1 MQVQSKTGGEVG
13 NSRLTSLVGL
23 LLLGLLFLEGLTIP
37 LVHRLLAPHVF
48 IGLLLIP
55 PIALKLGSTG
65 YRFAMYY
72 GGNRRYRAI
81 GPPPFLLRVGAPFL
95 ILTTVLVF
103 ASGIELLVLGPQQAG
118 IWKQVHVA
126 SFLLWFC
133 VMTVHVLAHAWK
145 AGRLGLGELFPD
157 SRMKLLRQPRVGGA
171 VTRRSLIIGSI
182 ILGVVLAVALLPIDH
197 SWLTWSAG
205 AGQ

>member
-65 YRFAMYY
+65 YRFAVYY

-103 ASGIELLVLGPQQAG
+103 ASGIAAPGARPPAGGYLETGPRGVVSALVLRNDGPRPGPRLESRPPRPRGALSRQQDEAAPTAKSRWCGHPPQSDNRLDHIRCRAG
-118 IWKQVHVA
+118 GGTA
-126 SFLLWFC
+126 S
-133 VMTVHVLAHAWK
+133 
-145 AGRLGLGELFPD
+145 D
-157 SRMKLLRQPRVGGA
+157 
-171 VTRRSLIIGSI
+171 
-182 ILGVVLAVALLPIDH
+182 
-197 SWLTWSAG
+197 
-205 AGQ
+205 